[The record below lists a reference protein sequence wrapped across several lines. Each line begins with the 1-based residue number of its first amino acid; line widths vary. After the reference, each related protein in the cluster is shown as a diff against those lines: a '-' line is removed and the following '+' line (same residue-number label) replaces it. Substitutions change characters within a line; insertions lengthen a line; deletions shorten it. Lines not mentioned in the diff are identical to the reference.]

1 MSQHKIRVISYLLVL
16 VLCATLMS
24 GCIHPEEGDFPTTP
38 SNTESTPIGTP
49 EVTTPHVS
57 APEETTP
64 TVTVP
69 TVTTEVT
76 TPDVTT
82 PSITTPTVT
91 TPDVTTPDVTTS
103 DVTTPDETTA
113 EVTTPPEET
122 TLPEE
127 TTPPET
133 TTEGTEV
140 PPTPDNGKIKI
151 YIDQGHNPFLPKQDP
166 LDPTEEL
173 KGWNTGASNVELGLY
188 EQDLT
193 YEIGMMLFELLSQDD
208 RFEVRVSRPT
218 ADTIL
223 GTDNNS
229 ALDFRVNDAA
239 EWGADYFISLHIN
252 SFTNDTVTGLEVYTA
267 NGDEIGYALG
277 EDILNSLV
285 DATELRRRGMKDGSN
300 LRVLKNATM
309 PAVLVEMGFISNPND
324 AKLLDESPELFAQ
337 AVYDGII
344 NYFASVESGT
354 QELCFCMTC
363 CKKVAL
369 KFVSGVLPQILS
381 GVNTTDLLQ
390 EQTVPLS
397 ITTSMI
403 PQGGELI
410 LSSVCTAM
418 LPQAMAF
425 PFLRLIPQIGI
436 WLLMY
441 LVQTL

>member
-1 MSQHKIRVISYLLVL
+1 MSQHKIRVISHLLVL

-38 SNTESTPIGTP
+38 SNTDSTPIGTP
-49 EVTTPHVS
+49 EETKPNVS
-57 APEETTP
+57 TPEETTP

-69 TVTTEVT
+69 TTTTEVT

-91 TPDVTTPDVTTS
+91 TPDVTTP

-166 LDPTEEL
+166 NDPN
-173 KGWNTGASNVELGLY
+173 KGWNTGASNEALGLY

-193 YEIGMMLFELLSQDD
+193 YEIGMLLYELFMQDG
-208 RFEVRVSRPT
+208 RFEVRLSRPT

-223 GTDNNS
+223 GTDNDS
-229 ALDFRVNDAA
+229 ALDFRVNDAK
-239 EWGADYFISLHIN
+239 EWGADYFISLHTN
-252 SFTNDTVTGLEVYTA
+252 SYTDPSVKGLEVYTA
-267 NGDEIGYALG
+267 EGDEVGYELG
-277 EDILNSLV
+277 ENILKSLV
-285 DATELRRRGMKDGSN
+285 KATALRNRGMKDGSK

-309 PAVLVEMGFISNPND
+309 PAVLVEMGFISNADD
-324 AKLLDESPELFAQ
+324 AALLDESPELFAQ
-337 AVYDGII
+337 AVYDG
-344 NYFASVESGT
+344 
-354 QELCFCMTC
+354 
-363 CKKVAL
+363 
-369 KFVSGVLPQILS
+369 
-381 GVNTTDLLQ
+381 
-390 EQTVPLS
+390 
-397 ITTSMI
+397 
-403 PQGGELI
+403 
-410 LSSVCTAM
+410 VCTY
-418 LPQAMAF
+418 F
-425 PFLRLIPQIGI
+425 D
-436 WLLMY
+436 
-441 LVQTL
+441 TLEITE

>member
-1 MSQHKIRVISYLLVL
+1 MSQHKIRVISYFLVL

-49 EVTTPHVS
+49 EVTKPNVS
-57 APEETTP
+57 TPEETTP

-82 PSITTPTVT
+82 PSITTPDVT
-91 TPDVTTPDVTTS
+91 TPDVTTPE
-103 DVTTPDETTA
+103 VTTPDETTA

-122 TLPEE
+122 TLPE
-127 TTPPET
+127 ET

-166 LDPTEEL
+166 NEPN
-173 KGWNTGASNVELGLY
+173 KGWNTGASNEELGLY

-193 YEIGMMLFELLSQDD
+193 FEIGMILYDLLMQDG
-208 RFEVRVSRPT
+208 RFDVRLSRPT

-252 SFTNDTVTGLEVYTA
+252 SYTNDTVTGLEVYTA

-285 DATELRRRGMKDGSN
+285 EATELRRRGMKDGSN

-363 CKKVAL
+363 CKKIAL
-369 KFVSGVLPQILS
+369 KFVSNGLPEMLF
-381 GVNTTDLLQ
+381 GANTADLLQ
-390 EQTVPLS
+390 GQTAPLS
-397 ITTSMI
+397 ITTSIMPSNGETMI
-403 PQGGELI
+403 L
-410 LSSVCTAM
+410 L
-418 LPQAMAF
+418 AF
-425 PFLRLIPQIGI
+425 ASMFLRSIPSPFLRLIPQIGMWVAMYI
-436 WLLMY
+436 EKLL
-441 LVQTL
+441 